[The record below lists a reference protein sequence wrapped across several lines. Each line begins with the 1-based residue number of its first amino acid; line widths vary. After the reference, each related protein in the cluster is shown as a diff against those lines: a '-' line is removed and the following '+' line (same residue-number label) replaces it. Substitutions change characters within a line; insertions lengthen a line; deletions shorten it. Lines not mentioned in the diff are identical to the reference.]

1 MFPVQYEGYQW
12 EQLTRNIKFASKVH
26 LGVRAKLGLPRGLQ
40 YPSYRGANQADVCYC
55 IHLQVDMGAN
65 IGMYNGGSV
74 DIAFSSI
81 RTTT

>member
-1 MFPVQYEGYQW
+1 MQHEGYQW

-26 LGVRAKLGLPRGLQ
+26 LGVRANIRVALPRGLQ
-40 YPSYRGANQADVCYC
+40 YPYYRGANQADVCYC
-55 IHLQVDMGAN
+55 IHLQVDMGAD

-74 DIAFSSI
+74 DIASSSI